1 MFSVNLLREFS
12 MATNRI
18 TQEMDISI
26 YPVRDN
32 RSELGWGI
40 KAFPFLAYYGP
51 WGTNILLLSMNG
63 TLVPN

>member
-18 TQEMDISI
+18 TQEMDVSI

-32 RSELGWGI
+32 RSELGLGI
-40 KAFPFLAYYGP
+40 KTFPLLAYYGP
-51 WGTNILLLSMNG
+51 WGTNILLYLMNG